1 MLRFRP
7 INETAGGEADK
18 KVAFVGIPVFPV
30 LSAMMVYYSVASIA
44 AFSALITAI
53 RGHGAMVTPLSR
65 NAVDALAGV
74 NTQRCSNITGDKCNN
89 GQGGQWKSESWSP
102 IPNFSMISSRPH
114 SGTAR
119 GATSGARPATTR
131 RAAARWI
138 CAASARS
145 RPSPTPSTGR

>member
-7 INETAGGEADK
+7 INETARGEADK

-30 LSAMMVYYSVASIA
+30 LSAMMVYYSVASVV
-44 AFSALITAI
+44 AFSALITAV

-89 GQGGQWKSESWSP
+89 GQGG
-102 IPNFSMISSRPH
+102 
-114 SGTAR
+114 
-119 GATSGARPATTR
+119 
-131 RAAARWI
+131 
-138 CAASARS
+138 
-145 RPSPTPSTGR
+145 